1 MHTLSE
7 IKKIKI
13 ILKWKPSTN
22 YNKKIISTFDYILNE
37 KN

>member
-1 MHTLSE
+1 MYYVLTFALALMLGFFE

-13 ILKWKPSTN
+13 ILKLFS
-22 YNKKIISTFDYILNE
+22 